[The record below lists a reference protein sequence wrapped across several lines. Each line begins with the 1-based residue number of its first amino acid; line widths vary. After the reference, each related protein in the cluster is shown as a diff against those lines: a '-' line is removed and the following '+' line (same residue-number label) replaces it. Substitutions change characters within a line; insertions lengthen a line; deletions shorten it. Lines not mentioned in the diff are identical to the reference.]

1 LFYVRYALSEL
12 RRRRGRTAS
21 TVIALAAG
29 GVLTVTLTNAGI
41 AVLVLV
47 GSVVIASLLA
57 LSSVAERRRELA
69 TLQAMG
75 WSRGLVVRQIAGE
88 ALVQGI
94 VGGALGAL
102 VAPLAA
108 VPAIGGGL
116 VAGAVGAL
124 SVAGLGPWEAACST
138 S

>member
-1 LFYVRYALSEL
+1 
-12 RRRRGRTAS
+12 
-21 TVIALAAG
+21 
-29 GVLTVTLTNAGI
+29 
-41 AVLVLV
+41 VLVLA